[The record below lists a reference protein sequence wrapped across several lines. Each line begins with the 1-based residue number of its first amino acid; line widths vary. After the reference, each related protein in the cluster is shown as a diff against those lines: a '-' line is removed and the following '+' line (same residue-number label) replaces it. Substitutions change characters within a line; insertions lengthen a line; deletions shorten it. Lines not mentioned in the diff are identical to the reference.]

1 MPHAIVKGK
10 IVRIPYNHKL
20 LNPKRKTRKTSDSA
34 PSLLLEEDKKYQPV
48 LLKGEKIISYRRT
61 RVAKKPS
68 KKTYEIDETPYGK
81 ISVINDDFT
90 WRLIR
95 GAHHSGRLFLTNK
108 RLVHVIKQGSVMGI
122 YPRYTVDFD
131 RPLSA
136 LQGATAEVDIKRRLT
151 GHGKRLAVQ
160 YYKGDVDMFGDTIL
174 AQRGGTPIDEQNEIS
189 KERELRKK
197 RERLELKQEK
207 SKLGEQNKLKQA
219 EQKQIEHELEELKLK
234 VIKIEERRPARKL
247 FRRQLAPRPFALEK
261 RKLKE
266 RALLAA
272 AGRRGTFLERE
283 PIKRRFHVFG
293 DVYKFAKEI
302 KNAAG
307 IE

>member
-20 LNPKRKTRKTSDSA
+20 LNSKRKTRKTSDSA
-34 PSLLLEEDKKYQPV
+34 PSPFSEEDKKYQPV

-136 LQGATAEVDIKRRLT
+136 LQGATAEVDIKRRLS

-160 YYKGDVDMFGDTIL
+160 YYKGDVEMFGDTIL
-174 AQRGGTPIDEQNEIS
+174 AQRGGTPVDEQKETS

-197 RERLELKQEK
+197 RERLEFELEKLKSGE
-207 SKLGEQNKLKQA
+207 SKADQNKL
-219 EQKQIEHELEELKLK
+219 EQKKEELKKLK
-234 VIKIEERRPARKL
+234 QKDIELEERRPGIT
-247 FRRQLAPRPFALEK
+247 LEK

-266 RALLAA
+266 RKLMAV
-272 AGRRGTFLERE
+272 AGRRETFLERE

>member
-136 LQGATAEVDIKRRLT
+136 LQGATAEVDIKRRLS

-160 YYKGDVDMFGDTIL
+160 YYKGDVEMFGDTIL
-174 AQRGGTPIDEQNEIS
+174 AQRGGTPVDEQKETS
-189 KERELRKK
+189 KQRELRKK
-197 RERLELKQEK
+197 RERLELELENLK
-207 SKLGEQNKLKQA
+207 SGESKADQNKLKQ
-219 EQKQIEHELEELKLK
+219 KKEELKTPQEIELK
-234 VIKIEERRPARKL
+234 NLKQKEIE
-247 FRRQLAPRPFALEK
+247 LEK
-261 RKLKE
+261 RRPEITLEKRRLKE
-266 RALLAA
+266 RKLMAV
-272 AGRRGTFLERE
+272 AGRRETFLERE

>member
-20 LNPKRKTRKTSDSA
+20 LDPKRKTRKTSDSA
-34 PSLLLEEDKKYQPV
+34 PSPFSEEDKKYQPV

-61 RVAKKPS
+61 RVAKKPG

-131 RPLSA
+131 RPLSV
-136 LQGATAEVDIKRRLT
+136 LQGATAEVDIKRRLS

-160 YYKGDVDMFGDTIL
+160 YYKGDVEMFGDTIL
-174 AQRGGTPIDEQNEIS
+174 AQRGGTPVDEQKETS
-189 KERELRKK
+189 K
-197 RERLELKQEK
+197 
-207 SKLGEQNKLKQA
+207 
-219 EQKQIEHELEELKLK
+219 
-234 VIKIEERRPARKL
+234 
-247 FRRQLAPRPFALEK
+247 
-261 RKLKE
+261 
-266 RALLAA
+266 
-272 AGRRGTFLERE
+272 ERE

-293 DVYKFAKEI
+293 DVHKFAKEI

>member
-1 MPHAIVKGK
+1 MPRAIVKGK
-10 IVRIPYNHKL
+10 LVRIPYNHKL
-20 LNPKRKTRKTSDSA
+20 LNSKRKTRKTSDSA
-34 PSLLLEEDKKYQPV
+34 PSLLLEEDDKYQPV
-48 LLKGEKIISYRRT
+48 LLKGEKIILYRRT
-61 RVAKKPS
+61 KVAKKPS

-136 LQGATAEVDIKRRLT
+136 LQGATAEVDIKRRLS

-160 YYKGDVDMFGDTIL
+160 YYKGNVDMFGDTL
-174 AQRGGTPIDEQNEIS
+174 LVERGGTPVEERKETF

-197 RERLELKQEK
+197 REQLELELENPKLGESKVDKDKRKQKIDELKQKE
-207 SKLGEQNKLKQA
+207 
-219 EQKQIEHELEELKLK
+219 IE
-234 VIKIEERRPARKL
+234 IEERRPGITI
-247 FRRQLAPRPFALEK
+247 EK
-261 RKLKE
+261 RRLKE
-266 RALLAA
+266 RKLMAV
-272 AGRRGTFLERE
+272 AGRRETFLERE

>member
-34 PSLLLEEDKKYQPV
+34 PSPFSEEDKKYQPV

-61 RVAKKPS
+61 RVAKKPG
-68 KKTYEIDETPYGK
+68 KDTYEIDETPYGK
-81 ISVINDDFT
+81 INVINDDLT
-90 WRLIR
+90 WIGPGNIVRMSR
-95 GAHHSGRLFLTNK
+95 AHHEGMLFLTNK
-108 RLVHVIKQGSVMGI
+108 RLIHVLKQGSFKGWF
-122 YPRYTVDFD
+122 PTYTIDLD
-131 RPLSA
+131 RPLST
-136 LQGATAEVDIKRRLT
+136 LQTAAIET
-151 GHGKRLAVQ
+151 GGRTRWGKLGRKWTYPGKRLAVQ
-160 YYKGDVDMFGDTIL
+160 YYKGDVEMFGDTIL
-174 AQRGGTPIDEQNEIS
+174 AQRGGTPVDEQNEIH
-189 KERELRKK
+189 KQRELRKK
-197 RERLELKQEK
+197 RERLELELENP
-207 SKLGEQNKLKQA
+207 KLGESKVDQDKRKQKIDELKQK
-219 EQKQIEHELEELKLK
+219 EIEL
-234 VIKIEERRPARKL
+234 EERRPGIT
-247 FRRQLAPRPFALEK
+247 LEK

-266 RALLAA
+266 RKLMAV
-272 AGRRGTFLERE
+272 AGRRETFLERE